1 MRPDRQATGQAE
13 SHHPA
18 FGTAITL
25 GCYQLALAAY
35 ERTRLPLLQPV
46 LVGMLLLM
54 GILLL
59 SGLDFEEYLQMTSS
73 FTVLLGPVIVAL
85 AVPLYLN
92 LRHIRRLIKP
102 VMQTLLIAGLLAT
115 LLGSG
120 LAWLFG
126 ASEDML
132 RTLLTKSV
140 TSPFSILLASE
151 VGGIPALA
159 AIFSII
165 TGIIGAILGPDLLRI
180 AGVTHPAARGM
191 AFGLTSHAVGT
202 ATAIREGEQC
212 GAFSALAMS
221 LIGLFTAVLLPIA
234 VAILS

>member
-1 MRPDRQATGQAE
+1 MSPDWQAAGQAVI
-13 SHHPA
+13 HHPA
-18 FGTAITL
+18 FGIAITL

-180 AGVTHPAARGM
+180 AGGTRHGLWAHFTCGRNRYRHPRGRAVRGVFGASHEPDRAIHRRAATHCSRYSQLRGK
-191 AFGLTSHAVGT
+191 
-202 ATAIREGEQC
+202 
-212 GAFSALAMS
+212 
-221 LIGLFTAVLLPIA
+221 P
-234 VAILS
+234 